1 MRPSAPCSCKHLL
14 SAGRRMAIIFAHMH
28 SRRHRLSAINTPTL
42 YLLGAPFTPSL
53 RMATTTTTTTS
64 KYTSK
69 LQSSRILVLGGTSGI
84 GFCVAEAALEHGAH
98 VTISGSKQPKL
109 DTALSRLQSA
119 YPDKHSRLNGQTCD
133 LSQPQ
138 SLESNLDTLLKFAA
152 ASSKINHIVFTAGD
166 PLKIFPSRKPR
177 SKKSIARATCAS
189 SVRSSSLNSRPNTS
203 RPGPSHRSR

>member
-1 MRPSAPCSCKHLL
+1 
-14 SAGRRMAIIFAHMH
+14 
-28 SRRHRLSAINTPTL
+28 
-42 YLLGAPFTPSL
+42 
-53 RMATTTTTTTS
+53 MATTTTTTTS
-64 KYTSK
+64 SSSNKYTSK

-119 YPDKHSRLNGQTCD
+119 YPDKHSRLNGLTCD

-152 ASSKINHIVFTAGD
+152 ASSKIDHIVFTAGD
-166 PLKIFPSRKPR
+166 PLKIVPVSEATVQEIHR
-177 SKKSIARATCAS
+177 SGNVRFLGPLILAKLAPKYLAPGPKSSMTLTGGTMS
-189 SVRSSSLNSRPNTS
+189 HRPNK
-203 RPGPSHRSR
+203 G